1 MDRLKEVEL
10 LYVEDDDET
19 REFVATILKRRFK
32 SIHTAENGQA
42 GLELFEQYKFPLI
55 ITDIKMP
62 VMNGVE
68 MIRRIREDTTAAPLV
83 MVTTAHKEQ
92 ELHSPLADIHLFK
105 PIDMNQLLE
114 TAQNLL
120 IQAGKI

>member
-1 MDRLKEVEL
+1 MDRLKDVEL

-19 REFVATILKRRFK
+19 REFV
-32 SIHTAENGQA
+32 
-42 GLELFEQYKFPLI
+42 LELFEQYKFPLI

-62 VMNGVE
+62 IMNGVE
-68 MIRRIREDTTAAPLV
+68 MIRRIREDTTVSPLV

-105 PIDMNQLLE
+105 PIDMNHLLE
-114 TAQNLL
+114 TAQDLL